1 MNYFITKIPNKRE
14 LQQIAFN
21 HSSDIN
27 FKDFMNLYKKFTA
40 KPYSF
45 LVMDATLVSD
55 NFHISEKNVLKNI
68 QKIILTIDYKIRYEK
83 LQYNINR
90 EAAKIKVLTS
100 GKIDTFEYFTGE
112 EILPFDQSRII
123 EQAKFTYSP
132 LVKAF
137 EKETKTIEKQYEQQ
151 IKPFE
156 GHGKQ
161 LIEYRGQKDSLEL
174 LKQKKI

>member
-1 MNYFITKIPNKRE
+1 MLLLY
-14 LQQIAFN
+14 QI
-21 HSSDIN
+21 I
-27 FKDFMNLYKKFTA
+27 L
-40 KPYSF
+40 
-45 LVMDATLVSD
+45 
-55 NFHISEKNVLKNI
+55 HISEKNVLKNI

-90 EAAKIKVLTS
+90 EAAQIKVLTS

-174 LKQKKI
+174 LKQKKIWWAS